1 MVLIFE
7 EQRSSDWIYVC
18 DSGRRVS
25 GILIVFR
32 PAFLFMINFFSDFF
46 GYNTDMDNNQKNND
60 VLDVFV
66 EKHIVGNKVVQTLK
80 RRAILR
86 KFLTFLVLISVWLF
100 LLVNAYLS
108 PQRVAYTEAQLA
120 TTRDFENESGRIMLT
135 KQIYSEK
142 NGILL
147 LEFETSDY
155 TSSIAKGISAKNLE
169 WILFAKNQSPDTKM
183 EVIPLANHKI
193 DVIVKGVPKN
203 FEAIA
208 INITNK
214 TVVNDDVDVGIE
226 EYNDVTSSESEYAT
240 KEKKKKDV
248 SELSNE
254 VQFMVAEQGEKIK
267 RTYLQNLSRETF
279 ALNAFEE
286 EKNFQNKQ
294 IEKLQKAI
302 ERLEGS
308 IAENKSTLADLE
320 RSGQYLVGSNL
331 IENQEK
337 IENVEQEISG
347 KQIKINQAKDNIVT
361 LQNAVEALE
370 HSMQEVHDGTY
381 QFNAPITS
389 VEMDF

>member
-1 MVLIFE
+1 
-7 EQRSSDWIYVC
+7 
-18 DSGRRVS
+18 
-25 GILIVFR
+25 
-32 PAFLFMINFFSDFF
+32 
-46 GYNTDMDNNQKNND
+46 MDNNQKNND